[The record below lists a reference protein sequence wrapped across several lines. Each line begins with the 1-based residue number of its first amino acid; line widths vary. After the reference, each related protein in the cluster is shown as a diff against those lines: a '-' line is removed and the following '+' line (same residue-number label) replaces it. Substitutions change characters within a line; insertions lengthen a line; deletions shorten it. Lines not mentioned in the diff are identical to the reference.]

1 MSSSQRLH
9 RLFHYTTSA
18 VYLLVSAALLG
29 ISLAMI
35 GHAIWQVTHA
45 FIYSG
50 SVVNVMLDGI
60 GQIVISVAV
69 FDVAKYLME
78 EEVLRER
85 ELRSPREARQTLT
98 KFLVIIAIAVTL
110 EALVFIFGAGTR
122 DVNDLLYPTLLLA
135 VSVLLVV
142 GLGLFQR
149 LSMYT
154 ESHARG
160 QNRE

>member
-1 MSSSQRLH
+1 MPSSQRLH
-9 RLFHYTTSA
+9 QLFHYTTSA

-35 GHAIWQVTHA
+35 GHAIWEVAHA

-50 SVVNVMLDGI
+50 SVVSVMLDGI

-154 ESHARG
+154 ESQSGG
-160 QNRE
+160 QSRE

>member
-1 MSSSQRLH
+1 MPSPQRLH
-9 RLFHYTTSA
+9 QWFHYTTSA

-122 DVNDLLYPTLLLA
+122 DVNDLFYPTLLLA

-154 ESHARG
+154 ESQSGG
-160 QNRE
+160 QSRE

>member
-1 MSSSQRLH
+1 MGSSPRLH
-9 RLFHYTTSA
+9 RLFHYTTAA

-35 GHAIWQVTHA
+35 GHAIWEVTHA
-45 FIYSG
+45 FLYAG
-50 SVVNVMLDGI
+50 SVVSVMLNGI

-110 EALVFIFGAGTR
+110 EALVFIFGAGTE
-122 DVNDLLYPTLLLA
+122 DVTKLLYPTILLA
-135 VSVLLVV
+135 VSVFLVI
-142 GLGLFQR
+142 GLGLYQR
-149 LSMYT
+149 LSLYS
-154 ESHARG
+154 ENQSSG
-160 QNRE
+160 GDN

>member
-1 MSSSQRLH
+1 MPNSRRLH
-9 RLFHYTTSA
+9 RIFHYTTSA
-18 VYLLVSAALLG
+18 VYLLVSAALLA

-35 GHAIWQVTHA
+35 GHAIWEVAHA
-45 FIYSG
+45 FIYAG
-50 SVVNVMLDGI
+50 GVVETMLDGI

-110 EALVFIFGAGTR
+110 EALVFIFGAGTK
-122 DVNDLLYPTLLLA
+122 DVNGLLYPTLLLA
-135 VSVLLVV
+135 VSVLLIV
-142 GLGLFQR
+142 GLGLYQR

-154 ESHARG
+154 ESQSSPPHD
-160 QNRE
+160 E

>member
-1 MSSSQRLH
+1 MGKPKQLH
-9 RLFHYTTSA
+9 RWFHYTTGA

-35 GHAIWQVTHA
+35 GHAIWDVTHA
-45 FIYSG
+45 FLYAG
-50 SVVNVMLDGI
+50 GVVGVMLDGI

-122 DVNDLLYPTLLLA
+122 DVNALLYPTILLA
-135 VSVLLVV
+135 VSVFLVI

-149 LSMYT
+149 LSLYT
-154 ESHARG
+154 ESEASDSQSR
-160 QNRE
+160 

>member
-154 ESHARG
+154 ESQAGG